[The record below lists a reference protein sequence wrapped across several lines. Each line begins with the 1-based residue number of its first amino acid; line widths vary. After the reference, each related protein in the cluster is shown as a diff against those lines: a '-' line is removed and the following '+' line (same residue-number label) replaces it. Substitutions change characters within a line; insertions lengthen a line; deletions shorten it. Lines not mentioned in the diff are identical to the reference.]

1 MKRNLVLFGFLLVFG
16 LLGATGTA
24 LAQSTVLGVSSSI
37 DQARFE
43 GIKEATGQVVLTS
56 SSNGVIG
63 GSGGLGAGTP
73 SIITITYGANL
84 AVAVGSG
91 NVSCNTNGGGACA
104 SGTDFTVT
112 GAKGQPVVKISF
124 VNDTAMKV
132 GGTITISGVRVNANA
147 FGSSGLINA
156 TAAAV
161 VPASISSTNAITFST
176 DTTKPVANVNPKA
189 LDVSL
194 SVGPASFLSCVA
206 FTATVP
212 PPDFELTVKEKF
224 AQALTSVA
232 DENGLSGAGT
242 ATQGSNI
249 LVTFT
254 GVPNG
259 VMITNSAIT
268 PDPLNPLLLI
278 ALDASTA
285 ATQTAAVANDTLTFL
300 FDVNTSDTT
309 AIEKVLLDF
318 TLAAGILP
326 TGLTPNAITANV
338 ALTSEPTAAAP
349 VPDFIDAGTDFTAV
363 GISDCVTNLLFPWTA
378 NVAGYDTGLAIANTT
393 RDPFGVANGGAVA
406 QAGSCTLTGYPA
418 ATGTPSV
425 SFTSA
430 SVPAGAALTMVLS
443 STDNPAFNG
452 FVGYI
457 IAVCQFQNAHGFA
470 YITDNFGVGAPNTA
484 QGYVAL
490 VIPNP
495 SSAPRNP
502 AGAGKGEALAE

>member
-16 LLGATGTA
+16 LLGVAGTA
-24 LAQSTVLGVSSSI
+24 LAQSTVFGVSSSI
-37 DQARFE
+37 DQVRFE
-43 GIKEATGQVVLTS
+43 GTKEATGQVVLTS
-56 SSNGVIG
+56 SSNGTIKG
-63 GSGGLGAGTP
+63 GVVGSQT
-73 SIITITYGANL
+73 IITITYGANL
-84 AVAVGSG
+84 AVPVGCG
-91 NVSCNTNGGGACA
+91 NVAFSNAAICDTAF
-104 SGTDFTVT
+104 SVS
-112 GAKGQPVVKISF
+112 GAKSQPVVKITF
-124 VNDTAMKV
+124 LADVDFAV
-132 GGTITISGVRVNANA
+132 GDTITISGVRVNAQA
-147 FGSSGLINA
+147 FGSSGSINA
-156 TAAAV
+156 TAAAI
-161 VPASISSTNAITFST
+161 VPAAYSSTNAITFST
-176 DTTKPVANVNPKA
+176 DTTKSVANVNPKA

-206 FTATVP
+206 FTSA

-224 AQALTSVA
+224 AQALTSLA
-232 DENGLSGAGT
+232 DEEGLSGVGT

-249 LVTFT
+249 LVKFT
-254 GVPNG
+254 GVPKD
-259 VMITNSAIT
+259 VTITNSAIAADAGLTVARDGST
-268 PDPLNPLLLI
+268 PV
-278 ALDASTA
+278 
-285 ATQTAAVANDTLTFL
+285 TQTAAVANDTLTFL
-300 FDVNTSDTT
+300 FDVTVSDTT
-309 AIEKVLLDF
+309 AIQEVKLDF

-495 SSAPRNP
+495 SSTPRNP
-502 AGAGKGEALAE
+502 AGGGKGEGLAE